1 MHQRSWLLALAPAL
15 LLGAC
20 AGTAERGVESV
31 HQPVVS
37 RTDYAI
43 DLSTSGDRLSPG
55 EAERLAGWLQGIR
68 LGFGDRVAVDDPA
81 RTGAA
86 SDVAREAGRY
96 GLLLDGIAPPTPH
109 PVPPGAVRVVV
120 SRSVATVPGCPAYS
134 AQDAIFNY
142 DQHTSANHG
151 CAINSNLAAM
161 IANPEDLVRGQA
173 GDPTID
179 PSLAAKAIR
188 TYRDKTGGTVGGGG
202 QASATETK

>member
-1 MHQRSWLLALAPAL
+1 MSQPSWLLALAPAL

-20 AGTAERGVESV
+20 AGTAERGVETV
-31 HQPVVS
+31 RQPVVS

-43 DLSTSGDRLSPG
+43 DLGVSGDRLSPG
-55 EAERLAGWLQGIR
+55 EAQRLAGWMAGLQ

-109 PVPPGAVRVVV
+109 AVPPGAVRVVV
-120 SRSVATVPGCPAYS
+120 SRSVASVPGCPAYS
-134 AQDAIFNY
+134 GTDSIFNW

-151 CAINSNLAAM
+151 CSINSNLAAM
-161 IANPEDLVRGQA
+161 IANPEDLVRGQT

-188 TYRDKTGGTVGGGG
+188 TYRDKTGGSVSGGG